1 MNDKR
6 IEAEVEIEAP
16 PEVVW
21 EAWAD
26 PNRLAGWY
34 VDDALGRIGQ
44 ADQVTWIWGQMG
56 MEIEYDVVELEPG
69 RRFVLRE
76 ADDGVRSTEVELTP
90 QNGGTRVRV
99 VESGFDTDAD
109 AVLSGWQMALGL
121 LKVYVEVY
129 YGGVVRS
136 VLVMG
141 KIDAPPGEVVALQR
155 TEEGLQKWIGA
166 AGAMPEEGE
175 PVRLELEGDAVL
187 DGQVLRRT
195 ETETSLTWPWIR
207 GVLEMKQFPT
217 SEGRA
222 AALRAF
228 TWAEPEELDL
238 EELQELLSRTLG
250 RFVDA
255 LD

>member
-1 MNDKR
+1 MSEER
-6 IEAEVEIEAP
+6 IEAEVEIQAPTEA
-16 PEVVW
+16 VW

-26 PNRLAGWY
+26 PDRLTGWY

-44 ADQVTWIWGQMG
+44 TDQVTWIWGQMG
-56 MEIEYDVVELEPG
+56 LEIEYDVVELEPG

-76 ADDGVRSTEVELTP
+76 ADEGVRRTEVELTP
-90 QNGGTRVRV
+90 ENGGTRVRV

-109 AVLSGWQMALGL
+109 AVLSGWTMALGL

-129 YGGVVRS
+129 YGGEVRS
-136 VLVMG
+136 VLVLG
-141 KIDAPPGEVVALQR
+141 KVDAPPGEIVALQR
-155 TEEGLQKWIGA
+155 TAEGLQKWLGA
-166 AGAMPEEGE
+166 AGAMPAEGE
-175 PVRLELEGDAVL
+175 PVRLELEEDAVL
-187 DGQVLRRT
+187 DGEVLRRT
-195 ETETSLTWPWIR
+195 ETETSLTWPLIR

-228 TWAEPEELDL
+228 TWADPKELDL

-250 RFVDA
+250 RFMDA